1 MMLVLVLFFSYIN
14 PAFSQTESL
23 IISINPGATDSR
35 SQNPIWP
42 TNATVNSGTTILWLN
57 KDSTYHQIV
66 SGTPD
71 QGPSNEFYGD
81 YFGPGESYNIT
92 LQNPGN
98 YDYYDPVW
106 NHIKGHIIVTSD
118 TGFNVSENLLL
129 TNNTTPSSPDKT
141 TVNFT
146 QPVVADQTDLASDEK
161 TNESSSASGL
171 FSNGGILGKAHQL
184 LNKLLGGE
192 NNKNVKD
199 SMSLEIS
206 PLGTFESFFSGHMF
220 GDTDSQTNNTFESL
234 YNLSNS
240 LSLSEYY
247 PKAYWGTNGTG
258 NGQVISPV
266 GMTFDKDG
274 NLYVADYVGNRVIK
288 YLSTDNGSYVSSEV
302 TLGSPGID
310 EGQFLGPRNLITD
323 SSNDIF
329 VVDSV
334 NNRIQK
340 FDNNGTFITQW
351 GSAGIKDGQFS
362 LPIAIDV
369 DSNNNLYVIDDG
381 TDRIQKFDNN
391 GNFLSVWHTGIQ
403 SDGSNHKDISINY
416 LDKIY
421 ISDPVNNRIY
431 TFNPDGLQLST
442 WSSDSLYPV
451 FLQSPTSI
459 ATGPNS
465 DIYVIDN
472 DYTRIQKFDNNGTF
486 VNEYHTS
493 DAESNLRLSD
503 LDVNQLGNIVAT
515 TDPRGYGSGI
525 FGVSFKIIQFSPQ
538 QDGSNSLLE
547 KPENVNETGH
557 SKLPAISHYT
567 STSKN
572 ISDFHTINITS
583 ENEQS
588 IDRTSPELITATIT
602 INPGA
607 TNSAS
612 QNPISPRNLTV
623 SEGTV
628 INWLNKDS
636 TYHQIVS
643 GTPDQGPSNEFYGDY
658 FGPGESYNITLQNPG
673 NYDYY
678 DPAWSHLYG
687 SIVVTAS
694 NLKDL
699 NG

>member
-1 MMLVLVLFFSYIN
+1 MFFSYIN

>member
-14 PAFSQTESL
+14 PAFSQTGSL

-220 GDTDSQTNNTFESL
+220 GDTDSQTNSTFESL

-266 GMTFDKDG
+266 GITFDKDG

-557 SKLPAISHYT
+557 SKLPAISNYT